1 MRSTLDIII
10 AVQECQPVEPEELRL
25 ALMALS
31 GIDQFLKNELDAL
44 IEAVEEKPIGA
55 AKLRASFARDTRERM
70 FQAMKKPPDEWLGPR
85 FTPGTPEHTEG
96 LRMSKAIAKAAG
108 VL

>member
-1 MRSTLDIII
+1 MRSTLQIII
-10 AVQECQPVEPEELRL
+10 AVQECEPVEPEELRL

-31 GIDQFLKNELDAL
+31 GIGHFIENELDAM
-44 IEAVEEKPIGA
+44 IDVVEDGWEP
-55 AKLRASFARDTRERM
+55 AKLRASFAKETRERM

-85 FTPGTPEHTEG
+85 FTPGTPEHAER
-96 LRMSKAIAKAAG
+96 LRMSKVIAKAAG